1 MENISGLYLYNHL
14 KRINVNMKKFTIS
27 LICFSW
33 LSTAMVCS
41 QTSITNRVAPGVGD
55 SLYYFVDTAFQS
67 IDYGMPGSNL
77 FWDFSQLGRTASRAE
92 VYRPASAGQL
102 ANRFPTADAVV
113 IQGIN
118 EQYYKFH
125 TDRIELLGTG
135 TLGGGPIPGAGGANV
150 FPKPVIV
157 QKYPESYLDE
167 LMYTTSNSV
176 VLPSSILPDS
186 LLNTLPLKP
195 DSFKIIFS
203 QLYQKKADAW
213 GTLKLPA
220 KTWDVLRETRTTT
233 TQTKVEAKVPILGWL
248 DVTNLAAS
256 VFGNLFGNINS
267 KSFTFVSNE
276 TKGIVA
282 QVNVD
287 TLGRVLSVSYK
298 PDDKV
303 FTGISTESAQHSL
316 SLYPNPAEDVLYL
329 NLQEI
334 NIKQYS
340 CEILTL
346 TGQSMRY
353 PNLNGYSNKIN
364 VSHLVPGVYILR
376 LKDLGDSVKTYERL
390 FVKN

>member
-1 MENISGLYLYNHL
+1 MENISALYLYNHL

-33 LSTAMVCS
+33 LSTAMVSS

-135 TLGGGPIPGAGGANV
+135 TLGGGPFPGAGGANV
-150 FPKPVIV
+150 FPKPVVV

-186 LLNTLPLKP
+186 ILNTLPLKP

-298 PDDKV
+298 PDDKTYTAV
-303 FTGISTESAQHSL
+303 SNLKLKGAL
-316 SLYPNPAEDVLYL
+316 KVYPNPASDYL
-329 NLQEI
+329 TIEMPDKLHP
-334 NIKQYS
+334 YS
-340 CEILTL
+340 HYDIVDLEGKMVKRILAITEFISL
-346 TGQSMRY
+346 TDIESGIYFLRVYQKKI
-353 PNLNGYSNKIN
+353 SN
-364 VSHLVPGVYILR
+364 PVY
-376 LKDLGDSVKTYERL
+376 EQA
-390 FVKN
+390 FVKK